1 MRQKR
6 RGDNC
11 RVGKLS
17 TALCWCT
24 LAVVQIF
31 GQQRPEGNY
40 ARSKRLRFS
49 MTSLSE
55 QSEALPT
62 YSTCA
67 IITRSLYI
75 FQTPLSWSM
84 LAVAQIFGH
93 KWQKDNYAH
102 SKWLWLSM
110 TPLFEWSEAWPTYS
124 TCANSTRS
132 FYIF

>member
-40 ARSKRLRFS
+40 ARSKRLRLR

-55 QSEALPT
+55 QDEAWPT
-62 YSTCA
+62 YSSCA

-75 FQTPLSWSM
+75 FQTPLCWCT
-84 LAVAQIFGH
+84 LAVVQIFGQQWP
-93 KWQKDNYAH
+93 KGNYGR
-102 SKWLWLSM
+102 SKLLRLSM
-110 TPLFEWSEAWPTYS
+110 TSLSEQSGVWPTYS
-124 TCANSTRS
+124 TCAG
-132 FYIF
+132 I

>member
-49 MTSLSE
+49 MTKLGSIVMHISLHPKAGKANPRSNFGIY
-55 QSEALPT
+55 QFHIVTVAVVVSQLDRKMIVLT
-62 YSTCA
+62 SGQ
-67 IITRSLYI
+67 ILLKSFRSL
-75 FQTPLSWSM
+75 
-84 LAVAQIFGH
+84 FG
-93 KWQKDNYAH
+93 
-102 SKWLWLSM
+102 
-110 TPLFEWSEAWPTYS
+110 
-124 TCANSTRS
+124 
-132 FYIF
+132 